1 MNTEVYDVIGKLQQL
16 GVDGEMMQF
25 VIDQVGMTDQILKQL
40 IMTQPINDIRQYYD
54 ERLDYEYGNDILP
67 E

>member
-25 VIDQVGMTDQILKQL
+25 VIDQVGMTDQMLKQL
-40 IMTQPINDIRQYYD
+40 IMTQPINSVKQHYD
-54 ERLDYEYGNDILP
+54 ERLDYEYGSNIFP

>member
-1 MNTEVYDVIGKLQQL
+1 MNTEIYDVIGKLQQL

-25 VIDQVGMTDQILKQL
+25 VIDQVGMTDQMLKQL
-40 IMTQPINDIRQYYD
+40 VMTQPINSVKQYYD
-54 ERLDYEYGNDILP
+54 ERLDYEYGSDIFP